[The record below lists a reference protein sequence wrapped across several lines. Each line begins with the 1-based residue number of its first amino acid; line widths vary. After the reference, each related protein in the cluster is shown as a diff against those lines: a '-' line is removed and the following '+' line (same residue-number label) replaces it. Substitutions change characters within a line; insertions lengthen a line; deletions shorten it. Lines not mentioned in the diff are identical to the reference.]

1 MKKSV
6 EVADIFRAY
15 GSLYRENHKL
25 PVRHLR
31 AMRAIES
38 CRTAELGGHK
48 YQCDTCGE
56 FTISY
61 NSCRNRHC
69 PKCQSLD
76 VERWL
81 ESRKKEVLQTHYF
94 HVAFTI
100 PEILR
105 PLALRNQRVIY
116 NILFKAVAETL
127 KKLCKDPKHLGAET
141 GFILVLHTWSQTLL
155 DHPHI
160 HGIVPGGGLS
170 FDGKKWVS
178 TKPDFFIHVKVL
190 SRVFRGIFHDYFK
203 KAHESEKLRF
213 DGHISELEEENNFQG
228 LLNSLYAQEWNVY
241 CKPPFKSPEKVID
254 YLGRYTHRVAISNER
269 IVKLES
275 GRVTIKY
282 RDYSD
287 VDKIKEMSL
296 KAEEFI
302 RRFLLHVLPDQF
314 FKIRYYGILS
324 ARNRKT
330 KLKKCQELLGVSG
343 LETEEERLTWAELLK
358 KITGIDPT
366 LCPFCKQ
373 GRLFLFKVLD
383 PISGR
388 SPP

>member
-6 EVADIFRAY
+6 EVADVFRAY
-15 GSLYRENHKL
+15 GPMYRENHKL

-31 AMRAIES
+31 AMRAIET

-81 ESRKKEVLQTHYF
+81 ESRKNEVLPTHYF
-94 HVAFTI
+94 HVVFTI

-105 PLALRNQRVIY
+105 PLSLRNQRVMY
-116 NILFKAVAETL
+116 DILFKAVAETL
-127 KKLCKDPKHLGAET
+127 KKLCKNPKHLGAEV
-141 GFILVLHTWSQTLL
+141 GFILVLHTWSQTLM

-160 HGIVPGGGLS
+160 HCIVPGGGLS
-170 FDGKKWVS
+170 IDGKRWIS
-178 TKPDFFIHVKVL
+178 SKPDFFIYVKVL
-190 SRVFRGIFHDYFK
+190 SRVFRGIFHDYLSR
-203 KAHESEKLRF
+203 AYESDKLRF
-213 DGHISELEEENNFQG
+213 DGQISELKEEKDFKG
-228 LLNSLYAQEWNVY
+228 LLNSLFDQDWHVY
-241 CKPPFKSPEKVID
+241 CKPPFKSPENVIG

-269 IVKLES
+269 IIKLEADH
-275 GRVTIKY
+275 VTIKY

-287 VDKIKEMSL
+287 GNKIKEMVL

-324 ARNRKT
+324 ARNRKA
-330 KLKKCQELLGVSG
+330 KLKKCQELLGVSVP
-343 LETEEERLTWAELLK
+343 ERKKNRLTWAELLEK
-358 KITGIDPT
+358 VTGIDPT
-366 LCPFCKQ
+366 LCPVCKQ

>member
-1 MKKSV
+1 MKQSV
-6 EVADIFRAY
+6 EVADVFRAY
-15 GSLYRENHKL
+15 GEVFRENHNL

-31 AMRAIES
+31 AMRAIEA

-48 YQCDTCGE
+48 YQCDACGE
-56 FTISY
+56 FSISY

-81 ESRKKEVLQTHYF
+81 EARKKEVLPIHYF
-94 HVAFTI
+94 HVVFTI

-105 PLALRNQRVIY
+105 PLALRNQRVMY

-127 KKLCKDPKHLGAET
+127 KKLCKDPKHLGAEI
-141 GFILVLHTWSQTLL
+141 GFILVLHTWTQKLM

-160 HGIVPGGGLS
+160 HCIVPGGGLS
-170 FDGKKWVS
+170 FDGRKWVS
-178 TKPDFFIHVKVL
+178 SKPDFFIHVNVL
-190 SRVFRGIFHDYFK
+190 SEVFRGIFHDYLK
-203 KAHESEKLRF
+203 QSNKSGKLRF
-213 DGHISELEEENNFQG
+213 DGHISELKEENNFKE
-228 LLNSLYAQEWNVY
+228 LLNSLYDQDWHVY
-241 CKPPFKSPEKVID
+241 CKPPFKRPENVID

-269 IVKLES
+269 IIKLEAD
-275 GRVTIKY
+275 RVTIKY

-287 VDKIKEMSL
+287 GDKIKEMTL

-302 RRFLLHVLPDQF
+302 RRFLLHILPDQF

-324 ARNRKT
+324 AINRNK
-330 KLKKCQELLGVSG
+330 KLKKCQELLGVSDS
-343 LETEEERLTWAELLK
+343 ETAEERLIWAELLK
-358 KITGIDPT
+358 KITGIDPF
-366 LCPFCKQ
+366 LCPACKQ
-373 GRLFLFKVLD
+373 GRLFLFEVLD

>member
-1 MKKSV
+1 MERPI

-15 GSLYRENHKL
+15 GPLYRQEHKV
-25 PVRHLR
+25 PTRHLR
-31 AMRAIES
+31 AMHAIEI

-48 YQCDTCGE
+48 YKCEACGA
-56 FTISY
+56 FSISY

-81 ESRKKEVLQTHYF
+81 EARKREVLPTHYF
-94 HVAFTI
+94 HLVFTL

-105 PLALRNQRVIY
+105 PLSLRNQKVSY
-116 NILFKAVAETL
+116 NILFKSVAETL
-127 KKLCKDPKHLGAET
+127 KKLCKDPKHLGAQT
-141 GFILVLHTWSQTLL
+141 GFILVLHTWTQTLM

-160 HGIVPGGGLS
+160 HCIVPGGGLS

-178 TKPDFFIHVKVL
+178 GKPDFFIHVKVL
-190 SRVFRGIFHDYFK
+190 SRVFRGIFHDYLL
-203 KAHESEKLRF
+203 KAYDSGELRF
-213 DGHISELEEENNFQG
+213 DGVISPLKAKNNFKE
-228 LLNSLYAQEWNVY
+228 LLNRIYDRDWHVY
-241 CKPPFKSPEKVID
+241 CKPPFKRPEKVIE

-269 IVKLES
+269 IVNFENDL
-275 GRVTIKY
+275 VTIKY

-287 VDKIKEMSL
+287 GDKIKEMPM
-296 KAEEFI
+296 KATEFI

-330 KLKKCQELLGVSG
+330 KLKTCKELLGVVA
-343 LETEEERLTWAELLK
+343 TEPAEERLSWTELLEK
-358 KITGIDPT
+358 LTGIDPT
-366 LCPFCKQ
+366 VCPICKK
-373 GRLFLFKVLD
+373 GRLLLFEVLD
-383 PISGR
+383 PVFER